1 MLPLCRN
8 ISHAETVCILS
19 KLHEAKHQVSMKLD
33 MYEMDITEDESKATY
48 EEVKKYVVVLMK
60 EEIIHRWE
68 NG

>member
-1 MLPLCRN
+1 M
-8 ISHAETVCILS
+8 S

-33 MYEMDITEDESKATY
+33 MYEMDIAEAESKATY

-60 EEIIHRWE
+60 EEIVHRWG

>member
-1 MLPLCRN
+1 M
-8 ISHAETVCILS
+8 S

-33 MYEMDITEDESKATY
+33 MYEMDIAEAENKVTY

-68 NG
+68 NGCFF